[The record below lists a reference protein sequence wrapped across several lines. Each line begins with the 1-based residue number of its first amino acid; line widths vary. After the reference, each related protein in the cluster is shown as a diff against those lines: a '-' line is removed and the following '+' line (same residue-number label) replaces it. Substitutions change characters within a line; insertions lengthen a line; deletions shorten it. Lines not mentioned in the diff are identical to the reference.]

1 MFGADIV
8 GVFHATGRKSA
19 LGRSGRYHQS
29 SGRDVLHCSA
39 IRQGACF
46 SRANAFGFRD
56 RQAVRGWT
64 ACGRLIWRGQ
74 CSRHFCAP
82 NLKKP
87 PLTGAEAVHKLLA
100 NVRQKINRFVTGA
113 NDASG
118 SMLSCDCCNG
128 ASHHDGGVAVE
139 ASKDDPSHR
148 RTGPAEIPAPT
159 MTVILPRDTSISP
172 FLLPELGAAW
182 EQIRKLGVERDFSPG
197 EYLYRAGDLPT
208 SLHNLLSGRVRVF
221 LGRPDGS
228 ERIIAFAERQTTFG
242 EYGIFDSRPRFTSAV
257 AIEPCRVL
265 VVDRAALIAAG
276 KTDPDI
282 FLEIGRR
289 LAQKSRLVTMH
300 LVADGV
306 PARVRVAMILT
317 HLLDAYGMVESDNTA
332 HLSESHRVDDLAQL
346 IGVTRVTMSRELSRL
361 VADKV
366 VAKGGRKIVILNVTA
381 LRAIA
386 EDYFF

>member
-1 MFGADIV
+1 
-8 GVFHATGRKSA
+8 
-19 LGRSGRYHQS
+19 
-29 SGRDVLHCSA
+29 
-39 IRQGACF
+39 
-46 SRANAFGFRD
+46 
-56 RQAVRGWT
+56 
-64 ACGRLIWRGQ
+64 
-74 CSRHFCAP
+74 
-82 NLKKP
+82 
-87 PLTGAEAVHKLLA
+87 
-100 NVRQKINRFVTGA
+100 
-113 NDASG
+113 
-118 SMLSCDCCNG
+118 
-128 ASHHDGGVAVE
+128 
-139 ASKDDPSHR
+139 
-148 RTGPAEIPAPT
+148 
-159 MTVILPRDTSISP
+159 MTVILPRDMPISP
-172 FLLPELGAAW
+172 FLLPELGGAW
-182 EQIRKLGVERDFSPG
+182 EQIQKLGVERAFSPG

-300 LVADGV
+300 LMADGV

-317 HLLDAYGMVESDNTA
+317 HLLDAYGMVEPDNTA